1 MFVSLLS
8 MLRRSGLAAS
18 ATFLAALLAL
28 LGCGPSV
35 DASVPHASTA
45 CSPADAPF
53 AKVMNP
59 ATSDAYESCLV
70 TMEAQFLSADWG
82 VVVGGDV
89 EGQVKW
95 SASVPGSDSE
105 AGGLSTDMKFMFIPK
120 EKSDP
125 VFKLKKGDRVKVT
138 GSTTKTMVGQVIF
151 HATDVTLVPAEPG
164 DSK

>member
-1 MFVSLLS
+1 MFVSLFSLP
-8 MLRRSGLAAS
+8 RRRAIAA
-18 ATFLAALLAL
+18 AVTAVVFALLTLA
-28 LGCGPSV
+28 GCGPSL
-35 DASVPHASTA
+35 DARVPRPTTA
-45 CSPADAPF
+45 CSPAEAPF

-95 SASVPGSDSE
+95 SAVVPGS
-105 AGGLSTDMKFMFIPK
+105 AGDATEMKFMFVST

-125 VFKLKKGDRVKVT
+125 IFKLKKGDRVKVM

-151 HATDVTLVPAEPG
+151 NATDVTVVPA
-164 DSK
+164 DSGAAK